1 MDSFFVCFFLKLNYS
16 MFFPPSSI
24 IRSVGRA
31 GAECA
36 GSVDVIAA
44 HSKMAPKVT
53 LFIQIVR
60 SRPQPAWACREH
72 RLTLRALKVADSGF
86 FFSSSSGNSH
96 RHIFTANTTRM
107 NLFLFSQC
115 PVWKR
120 SAKELGVK
128 RRRHIAFDKSIQDN
142 EKQKAPCSLM

>member
-1 MDSFFVCFFLKLNYS
+1 

-86 FFSSSSGNSH
+86 FFLFFFWQLSQAHFHREHNS
-96 RHIFTANTTRM
+96 
-107 NLFLFSQC
+107 
-115 PVWKR
+115 
-120 SAKELGVK
+120 
-128 RRRHIAFDKSIQDN
+128 N
-142 EKQKAPCSLM
+142 ESFFV

>member
-1 MDSFFVCFFLKLNYS
+1 

-86 FFSSSSGNSH
+86 FFSLLLLATLTG
-96 RHIFTANTTRM
+96 T
-107 NLFLFSQC
+107 FSPRTQL
-115 PVWKR
+115 
-120 SAKELGVK
+120 E
-128 RRRHIAFDKSIQDN
+128 
-142 EKQKAPCSLM
+142 